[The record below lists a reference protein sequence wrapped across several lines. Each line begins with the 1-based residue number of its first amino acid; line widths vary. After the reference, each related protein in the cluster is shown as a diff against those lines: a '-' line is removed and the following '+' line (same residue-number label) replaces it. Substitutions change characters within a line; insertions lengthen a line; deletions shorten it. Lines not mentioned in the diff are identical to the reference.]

1 MDIDIHFTFQFLFHF
16 LHEEVWKLDVN
27 MRKKMLLFTESFFG
41 SLDSV
46 RIDNKLFLIFRIHF
60 Y

>member
-1 MDIDIHFTFQFLFHF
+1 MDIDIHFTFQFLFHY

-41 SLDSV
+41 SLD
-46 RIDNKLFLIFRIHF
+46 R
-60 Y
+60 